1 MLPERIEIRAL
12 SLLFG
17 EVRRTGHKESVGKK
31 IYWSESEAHQKVGQ
45 RYAPRPDII
54 LIFPLIFFL
63 TRAMDFVEKE
73 RLHVVLM
80 HG

>member
-1 MLPERIEIRAL
+1 MKPSFRRGPSRESQRI
-12 SLLFG
+12 SG
-17 EVRRTGHKESVGKK
+17 EKN
-31 IYWSESEAHQKVGQ
+31 YWSEREAHQKVGQ
-45 RYAPRPDII
+45 RYRPRPDII